1 MSSTPVFLVD
11 GHHLLYRA
19 HFGFPAR
26 ITSRDRAR
34 DLTGVF
40 GFLALLRK
48 AHMAHA
54 TDHQIIVAFDGE
66 YGSAARSEADAGY
79 KANRTEADHTPIQ
92 ALPDTKRGLD
102 QVGVPW
108 VEIETAEGD
117 DVIATLAT
125 RATEHHRPVL
135 VMSGD
140 KDLFQL
146 LALAQTRVL
155 NTAAKADRQITTAAN
170 VLSRFGVHP
179 RQWPDY
185 RALTGD
191 PSDNIPGVRGVGPV
205 TATQL
210 LSGGIG
216 LDELFVSE
224 RLTGTLGA
232 RVADH
237 HHDLRRW
244 RELIRLDQKLDLSHP
259 EDTGPTPQLPPA
271 ARIVEDLRL
280 W

>member
-1 MSSTPVFLVD
+1 MSPTPVLLVD
-11 GHHLLYRA
+11 GHHLLYRCY
-19 HFGFPAR
+19 FGFPAR
-26 ITSRDRAR
+26 ITSRDRTR

-48 AHMAHA
+48 AHMTHA
-54 TDHQIIVAFDGE
+54 ADHQVVVVFDGE
-66 YGSAARSEADAGY
+66 QGSAARAQADPTY
-79 KANRTEADHTPIQ
+79 KANRAEADHSPVQ
-92 ALPDTKRGLD
+92 SLPDTKRGLD
-102 QVGVPW
+102 LVGVPW
-108 VEIETAEGD
+108 IEIDTAEGD

-125 RATEHHRPVL
+125 VAAEAHRPVL

-146 LALAQTRVL
+146 LALAQTRAL
-155 NTAAKADRQITTAAN
+155 NTASKSDRQITTTAD
-170 VLSRFGVHP
+170 VLHRFGVHP

-191 PSDNIPGVRGVGPV
+191 PSDNIPGVRGVGPA
-205 TATQL
+205 TAAQL

-216 LDELFVSE
+216 LDELFASD
-224 RLTGTLGA
+224 RLTGVLGA

-237 HHDLRRW
+237 RHDLLRW
-244 RELIRLDQKLDLSHP
+244 RELIRLDHKLDLSHP
-259 EDTGPTPQLPPA
+259 EDTGPTAQLPPA
-271 ARIVEDLRL
+271 AHVLEDLRL